1 MPGSEDFDLEKLDTD
16 SENTIATFALTA
28 IFASLYPSSGGE
40 AALSLMKRAASVIM
54 LESRNGDS
62 KSENLYNFLT
72 TLETSNNASYVGLIS
87 ALSGLT
93 ALEVSLKE
101 KLDVSLVVGSL
112 DECSLLLNSLVFGYS
127 VLNDKAEDFWGYLEK
142 NQQALFSLNTP
153 LSEESLSSL
162 FSSAYSDLKFAMLNS
177 GPKESSLMYILKYT
191 NVESLFTNSQPIL
204 PHLMKDSEI
213 QSYRIS
219 GGINYFYGFDPSI
232 LDCEQVEVG
241 GVVGYKTYPCNRVSV
256 RPRNLQFNQTI
267 TDGPYSSGVRY
278 MADNGIALIT
288 SIKNSG
294 YDSYRLEEGRILNV
308 GSFFASYNSG
318 WVFDEFSGGERL
330 VSLKGDVAFA
340 NNADRLKS
348 FPDGMETGKCHFLGS
363 YTLIT
368 GAGSVYKYSG
378 FNPILLRLNDADEQ
392 RIHSQLQVNLF
403 DKQKRSGQLMA
414 YAVSTDGAVLS
425 SFSDGDSYQYPLLS
439 IASHSPSI
447 PFMGIN
453 LEFSSKTFNKLPA
466 AKFNFGSIY
475 YVPPSMDS
483 AGGSFTT
490 ATDFSFTAFDFA
502 GEFFDL
508 SEGLIKFNKEI
519 KNTQNFDPQEAFVNE
534 TVPSPGKGLIPL
546 QSGSRL
552 LQKALGFSNY
562 KDCITGVEKVKS
574 GSHYGVRY
582 KFIGNL
588 RPPEI
593 EDEENKHV
601 KRVGDTGVLKYV
613 TGFGPVGNISPLL
626 SKTVFGP
633 LDSKTDEGLSGNSLN
648 YKYLP
653 NDYKADELSYAYV
666 PTLNPAR
673 YYSGLFAS
681 ERRQFLYPSAKKIHK
696 NNSNKYFPHR
706 VKLTVSVDES
716 YSKSL
721 VGEEASR
728 YGAQVEKSI
737 DELSGGYWVDHNFSH
752 ENLRVYFPL
761 GGYIDYWTCDPLSQR
776 SLNPHFQ
783 KLNGSLSISD
793 GKLSQENLTS
803 YPFYSL
809 QNANSVN
816 ISLPNTPLKTDL
828 KESYSF
834 DIELNYNLPIKSLSD
849 FLDYPEH
856 SNKSFISTGDSEI
869 TITHATGSYVTGW
882 TEKINIDVNNGC
894 DLLFGPYYARI
905 PLDNNENISGD
916 SWNGLYLKSGTVA
929 YPSGPNSPPPYRVTE
944 DDKILVEASDNSSNL
959 RLLLRNLKLFPTFV
973 NNDQDRFYGS
983 GNSFVDDSFSS
994 LRQADNFLSD
1004 LRVFELNA
1012 DSILNSIPIES
1023 SSKEVSSFTKN
1034 ISFNKLI
1041 EKDITRTGRL
1051 YYAPEL
1057 LSELTEQFVSLPEF
1071 SAKEYKQITDLY
1083 PQLNGYSFYSGVD
1096 DYSKAKSGY
1105 FLNYRENSKVKM
1117 TFTNAEVLY
1126 NRFPDSDELFEFHL
1140 TGKAAFSGELSYFT
1154 QEESCVITHGMNLR
1168 EIPNEQDPF
1177 QKLGYFF
1184 DYCSPQI
1191 ESMVVSSGKYF
1202 PTKRTRR
1209 KSKLISS
1216 ENVFIPTSKSAPDYF
1231 NRFYLKTIPEFV
1243 HFNNGGS
1250 ILGEFGVDHLINPAG
1265 SLIASS
1271 SSNDTKIYDNGEVKK
1286 FTEISKE
1293 CKVED
1298 NIRLY
1303 DAYFTNALLNS
1314 GFFLQKLNSG
1324 LVLNINE
1331 EGKTFY
1337 APYGSLVSDLEAG
1350 PDKNMSATLV
1360 KNRGSDLNSIRAENK
1375 PLPRKNN

>member
-894 DLLFGPYYARI
+894 DPLFNPGGWSARI

-916 SWNGLYLKSGTVA
+916 SWNGLYLKSGTVI
-929 YPSGPNSPPPYRVTE
+929 YPWWENGGPPYRVLE
-944 DDKILVEASDNSSNL
+944 NDKILVEASDNSSSF
-959 RLLLRNLKLFPTFV
+959 RLFLRNLKLFPTFV
-973 NNDQDRFYGS
+973 NNDQDLSYGS
-983 GNSFVDDSFSS
+983 GNSLAGDLFSG
-994 LRQADNFLSD
+994 LRQTDNFIGDLSV
-1004 LRVFELNA
+1004 LELNI
-1012 DSILNSIPIES
+1012 DSILNKIPKGS
-1023 SSKEVSSFTKN
+1023 SVKEVSSFTEN
-1034 ISFNKLI
+1034 IPLNTPI
-1041 EKDITRTGRL
+1041 EKDIVRTGKL
-1051 YYAPEL
+1051 YYIPEETEHYFLPPLSTGEHQIIHELYPEL
-1057 LSELTEQFVSLPEF
+1057 GGFKF
-1071 SAKEYKQITDLY
+1071 
-1083 PQLNGYSFYSGVD
+1083 FSGVD
-1096 DYSKAKSGY
+1096 TYSQKNSGY
-1105 FLNYRENSKVKM
+1105 YLNYEEVSNIKLTV
-1117 TFTNAEVLY
+1117 TNAEVLY
-1126 NRFPDSDELFEFHL
+1126 NRFPDVDELFEFHL
-1140 TGKAAFSGELSYFT
+1140 TGKVNFSGELSYVT
-1154 QEESCVITHGMNLR
+1154 QEESCVITQGIHLKEM
-1168 EIPNEQDPF
+1168 PNELDEF
-1177 QKLGYFF
+1177 QKMGYFF
-1184 DYCSPQI
+1184 DYCSPKVQ
-1191 ESMVVSSGKYF
+1191 SLLNVRGGSF
-1202 PTKRTRR
+1202 PTKQVRR
-1209 KSKLISS
+1209 KSKLISG
-1216 ENVFIPTSKSAPDYF
+1216 NDPFVTVNNSAPDYS
-1231 NRFYLKTIPEFV
+1231 NRFYIKTIPEFV
-1243 HFNNGGS
+1243 HFDNKPS
-1250 ILGEFGVDHLINPAG
+1250 ILGDFGLDKLLNPG
-1265 SLIASS
+1265 CSLISS
-1271 SSNDTKIYDNGEVKK
+1271 SSYDKVDTYDNGGQFKYTK
-1286 FTEISKE
+1286 TSKR
-1293 CKVED
+1293 CKVEN
-1298 NIRLY
+1298 NIRFY
-1303 DAYFTNALLNS
+1303 DA
-1314 GFFLQKLNSG
+1314 FLTDSLGNSG
-1324 LVLNINE
+1324 LFVEQIAAGALPMVLDINKQC
-1331 EGKTFY
+1331 KTFY
-1337 APYGSLVSDLEAG
+1337 GPNGSFISDLEVG
-1350 PDKNMSATLV
+1350 QEKNQSITLV
-1360 KNRGSDLNSIRAENK
+1360 NDRASSHNNIRDDNK
-1375 PLPRKNN
+1375 PTGAS